1 MPPLPP
7 NLSRLGDDLQAAA
20 ERAIKARKARNA
32 AIRRG
37 IIVVLVAVTP
47 AVLVM
52 PEALAPF
59 RSPSIA
65 TTTTAGELVTDEL
78 AADEAHVAVGI
89 RFATYRYRQG
99 SRQAS
104 ALARTSRPAS
114 MWNRPLGEPR
124 ARL

>member
-20 ERAIKARKARNA
+20 ERAIAARKARRA

-59 RSPSIA
+59 SPPSVA
-65 TTTTAGELVTDEL
+65 TLTPAGETVTDEL
-78 AADEAHVAVGI
+78 AADEATVAVGI
-89 RFATYRYRQG
+89 RFASYRDPQ
-99 SRQAS
+99 SS
-104 ALARTSRPAS
+104 IARTSRPS
-114 MWNRPLGEPR
+114 STWNRPLGEPR

>member
-20 ERAIKARKARNA
+20 ERAIKARKERNA

-37 IIVVLVAVTP
+37 IIVALVAVTP

-59 RSPSIA
+59 RPPSIA
-65 TTTTAGELVTDEL
+65 ALTPAGDTVTEELG
-78 AADEAHVAVGI
+78 ADEAHVAVGI
-89 RFATYRYRQG
+89 RFASYRGPQ
-99 SRQAS
+99 SS
-104 ALARTSRPAS
+104 VARTSRPAS

>member
-20 ERAIKARKARNA
+20 ERALAARKARRA
-32 AIRRG
+32 AVRRA
-37 IIVVLVAVTP
+37 IIVTLVAVTP

-59 RSPSIA
+59 HAPSVG
-65 TTTTAGELVTDEL
+65 TLTPAGETVTDEL
-78 AADEAHVAVGI
+78 AADEAGVAVGI
-89 RFATYRYRQG
+89 RSASYRGPQWTPGRTY
-99 SRQAS
+99 
-104 ALARTSRPAS
+104 RPAS
-114 MWNRPLGEPR
+114 MWNRPSGEPR

>member
-20 ERAIKARKARNA
+20 ERALAARKARRA
-32 AIRRG
+32 AVRRA
-37 IIVVLVAVTP
+37 IIVTLVAVTP

-59 RSPSIA
+59 RPPSIS
-65 TTTTAGELVTDEL
+65 TLTPPGELVTDEL
-78 AADEAHVAVGI
+78 AADEAGVAVGI
-89 RFATYRYRQG
+89 RSASYRVPR
-99 SRQAS
+99 SS
-104 ALARTSRPAS
+104 LARTYRPAS

>member
-7 NLSRLGDDLQAAA
+7 NLARLGDDLQAAA
-20 ERAIKARKARNA
+20 ERALAARKARRA
-32 AIRRG
+32 AIRRA
-37 IIVVLVAVTP
+37 IVVTLVAVTP

-59 RSPSIA
+59 QPPSLGA
-65 TTTTAGELVTDEL
+65 LTPPGEPVTDEL
-78 AADEAHVAVGI
+78 AADEAGVAVGI
-89 RFATYRYRQG
+89 RSASYRGPQTG
-99 SRQAS
+99 V
-104 ALARTSRPAS
+104 ARTYRPAS

>member
-20 ERAIKARKARNA
+20 ERAIQARKARNA

-52 PEALAPF
+52 PEGLAPF
-59 RSPSIA
+59 RPPSIA
-65 TTTTAGELVTDEL
+65 ALTPAGDIVTEDPG
-78 AADEAHVAVGI
+78 ADEADVAAGI
-89 RFATYRYRQG
+89 RFATYRRRLG

-104 ALARTSRPAS
+104 AIARTSRPAS